1 MAQTKSDPIGAL
13 AYLGAN
19 PDTETTPDTN
29 TATTPTSDS
38 ILANMQKRMDE
49 ISSPRNQFENQL
61 QKAHAWTLYNK
72 SPAFKNIAE
81 QENQQSE
88 QLQNI
93 GSTMAQIK
101 MMRDRMANAKGI
113 IAGLGGTGAGGTGAG
128 GTGVGGIGAGGGNGL
143 NPEIMNALALNAHD
157 PDKVAGILK
166 EVGLEKI
173 KSVPNERKLFEWIKS
188 QPPETQETLLRQ
200 HFPKIYEPSVGVTET
215 GEKFN
220 VPSLAQT
227 PPKPA
232 PTTLTPMA
240 PAPTTGLSPE
250 NVAEKLKKDFGID
263 LGPNALKRDTAGQSG
278 LIDRFN
284 AGDKNVYMPAPLVKG
299 KEVYHEDAIDVPRNV
314 PEQYMN
320 NLGYYRPNPQKDP
333 VHYVPIK
340 PTTNAKP
347 VVPKTENQLAIEKA
361 QQEENIKTAGKGESK
376 ELEILGKSAAE
387 EASQT
392 MDNWH
397 TAGSTIENAKET
409 KLLAE
414 RNKATLGIFKK
425 AGPGVAIANT
435 LNEGLKLGIA
445 GEIKVPLEE
454 LAKRLVPGTSTQ
466 AIKDQERLTSL
477 LGDQNFQFVRMNKNQ
492 GSWSDIERKA
502 VSGIIGTVSN
512 SAEFI
517 ARRADL
523 LELRGNFDQK
533 LGDAWRE
540 YKKAN
545 SGKALYS
552 KFQDTDAYENA
563 VKDYKSALRNN
574 FNKEYLVGSNAT
586 ASINDRSKTIMDKY
600 PPKP

>member
-13 AYLGAN
+13 AYLSAN
-19 PDTETTPDTN
+19 PDTETAPN
-29 TATTPTSDS
+29 TTSTSDT

-49 ISSPRNQFENQL
+49 INSPRNQFENQL
-61 QKAHAWTLYNK
+61 QKAHAWTLYDK
-72 SPAFKNIAE
+72 TPAFKNIAE
-81 QENQQSE
+81 QEQQQSDK
-88 QLQNI
+88 LQSI
-93 GSTMAQIK
+93 ATTMAQIK
-101 MMRDRMANAKGI
+101 MQRDRMANVSRI
-113 IAGLGGTGAGGTGAG
+113 INGGGAPSVNAGGTNANAG
-128 GTGVGGIGAGGGNGL
+128 TPMAGVGSSGSGL
-143 NPEIMNALALNAHD
+143 NQLLEKAILLSGND
-157 PDKVAGILK
+157 PDFAQQVFKETGI
-166 EVGLEKI
+166 EQI
-173 KSVPNERKLFEWIKS
+173 KAVPNERKIFEWIKS

-200 HFPKIYEPSVGVTET
+200 HFSKIYEPSVGVTET

-240 PAPTTGLSPE
+240 SAPTTGLTPE

-284 AGDKNVYMPAPLVKG
+284 AGDKNVYTPAPLVKG

-314 PEQYMN
+314 PEKYMN
-320 NLGYYRPNPQKDP
+320 DLGYYRPFPEKDP

-340 PTTNAKP
+340 PTTNVKP

-361 QQEENIKTAGKGESK
+361 EQEEKIKTVGKGESK

-600 PPKP
+600 PPKTP

>member
-13 AYLGAN
+13 AYLSAN
-19 PDTETTPDTN
+19 PDTETAPN
-29 TATTPTSDS
+29 TTSTSDT

-49 ISSPRNQFENQL
+49 INSPRNQFENQL
-61 QKAHAWTLYNK
+61 QKAHAWTLYDK
-72 SPAFKNIAE
+72 TPAFKNIAE
-81 QENQQSE
+81 QEQQQSD

-101 MMRDRMANAKGI
+101 MMRDRMANAKRI
-113 IAGLGGTGAGGTGAG
+113 IAGLGGTGAGNTGAG
-128 GTGVGGIGAGGGNGL
+128 GTGVESANTSGANGL
-143 NPEIMNALALNAHD
+143 NSEIMNSIALNAHD
-157 PDKVAGILK
+157 TDKVAGILK
-166 EVGLEKI
+166 EVGLEKL
-173 KSVPNERKLFEWIKS
+173 KSIPNERKLFEWIKT
-188 QPPETQETLLRQ
+188 QPPEVQKTLLRQ
-200 HFPKIYEPSVGVTET
+200 YFPETFKPTEGVTPE

-220 VPSLAQT
+220 IPSISQT
-227 PPKPA
+227 GGTAPAPA
-232 PTTLTPMA
+232 PTA
-240 PAPTTGLSPE
+240 PVPTTGLSPE

-263 LGPNALKRDTAGQSG
+263 LGPNALKRDTAGQSS

-299 KEVYHEDAIDVPRNV
+299 KEVYHEDAIDVPTSV
-314 PEQYMN
+314 PEPYMN

-347 VVPKTENQLAIEKA
+347 VVTKTINQLETEKKQKEVNMETVA
-361 QQEENIKTAGKGESK
+361 KGESK
-376 ELEILGKSAAE
+376 ELEVMGKAAAD

-397 TAGSTIENAKET
+397 TAGSTIENARET

-414 RNKATLGIFKK
+414 RNKPTLGVFKK
-425 AGPGVAIANT
+425 AGPGVALANT
-435 LNEGLKLGIA
+435 LNEGFKLGIA

-552 KFQDTDAYENA
+552 QFQNTDAYENA

-574 FNKEYLVGSNAT
+574 FHKEYLAGSNAT
-586 ASINDRSKTIMDKY
+586 ASINDRSKSIMDKY
-600 PPKP
+600 PPKTP